1 MRPGSDR
8 DPLPRGEKQWYG
20 RKPESRSSEHVFN
33 AESFTGATVS
43 GPAMNADPGRIFISL
58 QENSFPL
65 MQSPDGIQ
73 APAPVLNAE
82 TNRSD
87 TQATAPLESS
97 THLRRE

>member
-1 MRPGSDR
+1 
-8 DPLPRGEKQWYG
+8 
-20 RKPESRSSEHVFN
+20 
-33 AESFTGATVS
+33 
-43 GPAMNADPGRIFISL
+43 MNADPGRIFISL

-97 THLRRE
+97 THLRHWNSIAGVEGIGFIELGQ